1 MASDSE
7 RRKFFEAPRP
17 LQKSHFGD
25 QNVFLLQFQYKK
37 TLANCN
43 KASIKKSSAHHR
55 NCSPLNRPTS
65 DIYSAIWPMGDHLAI
80 SGVLLQAPLNSLKT
94 CFAGAARSFRRAR
107 PPRTP
112 P

>member
-7 RRKFFEAPRP
+7 RRKKFLRPPRP

-43 KASIKKSSAHHR
+43 KASI
-55 NCSPLNRPTS
+55 N
-65 DIYSAIWPMGDHLAI
+65 DG
-80 SGVLLQAPLNSLKT
+80 
-94 CFAGAARSFRRAR
+94 
-107 PPRTP
+107 
-112 P
+112 